1 MEIDEKGT
9 KTVMA
14 ALYPKLE
21 LADDE
26 DIFTEMIFIV
36 DRSGSMSG
44 SRIEQVKNTLQIF
57 LRSLSEGTMFNI
69 IGFGSST
76 QHLFKEGSVEYNDK

>member
-1 MEIDEKGT
+1 MDEKGR

-14 ALYPKLE
+14 ALYPQLE

-26 DIFTEMIFIV
+26 DVYTEMIFVV

-44 SRIEQVKNTLQIF
+44 GRMNQVKDTLQIF
-57 LRSLSEGTMFNI
+57 LRSLGEGTLFNI
-69 IGFGSST
+69 IGFGT
-76 QHLFKEGSVEYNDK
+76 RTEHLFKKSSVEYNDK